1 MMKKIATVMTA
12 AAFLV
17 LAGAANA
24 SAELATK
31 HKCNTC
37 HAAEKKMV
45 GPSWKEI
52 AAANKET
59 ADAEQV
65 LAHAIQKGVK
75 GKYGKIPMPPQPNVP
90 DEDAAAIAKWLMSQ

>member
-1 MMKKIATVMTA
+1 MKKIATVISVA
-12 AAFLV
+12 ALLAF
-17 LAGAANA
+17 AGAANA

-37 HAAEKKMV
+37 HTADKKMV

-52 AAANKET
+52 AAANKAT
-59 ADAEQV
+59 ADAETV
-65 LAHAIQKGVK
+65 LAQAIKKGVK
-75 GKYGKIPMPPQPNVP
+75 GKYGKIPMPPQANVP